1 MPADPRFRSMPDC
14 RRQRPRWA
22 GSLSRAAH
30 AAMADLA
37 SATALPASRVIEALL
52 LSPLAAEIV
61 KNYAKMAGV
70 QKSTGA

>member
-1 MPADPRFRSMPDC
+1 MPADPRFRSMSDSA
-14 RRQRPRWA
+14 RQRPRWA

-70 QKSTGA
+70 QKSSGA